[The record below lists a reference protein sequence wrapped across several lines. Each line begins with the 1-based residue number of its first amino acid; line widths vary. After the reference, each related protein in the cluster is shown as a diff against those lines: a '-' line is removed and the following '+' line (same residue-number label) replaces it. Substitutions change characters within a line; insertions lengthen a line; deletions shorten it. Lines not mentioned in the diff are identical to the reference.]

1 MNQPV
6 LPITCLFAYTYEARP
21 LAPWV
26 SAQEHGSVVWR
37 SFKEDAFVRLVQWLQ
52 AQHVLCVPVDA
63 ALRASYGYTCSSCM
77 PQVAD
82 EE

>member
-1 MNQPV
+1 MNHKTGLYVHNDTVGALGRAYDQFSDQGIV
-6 LPITCLFAYTYEARP
+6 LVRY
-21 LAPWV
+21 
-26 SAQEHGSVVWR
+26 GSYDL
-37 SFKEDAFVRLVQWLQ
+37 EDVGPLVQWLQ